1 MLCHDYANSIQKKI
15 ILQVVNVFETGT
27 PEGKYDKITVLPD
40 GRGGSRQITYGRS
53 QTTEQGNLKALI
65 ELYIEKEGL
74 FAAPFAAYLP
84 KIGTQPL
91 SQDVEFRRLLT
102 KSARLDPVMRA
113 AQDEFFDQLYY
124 QPAESFFEYNRFEL
138 PLSMLVI
145 YDSYIHSGSI
155 LPKLRNR
162 FPERTPRN
170 GGSEEAWIK
179 AYVNTRH
186 HWLANHNRHVVRK
199 TIYRTQCFKNQ
210 IEAGNWEFEQPLMV
224 QGVVIPGVGQL
235 VPA

>member
-1 MLCHDYANSIQKKI
+1 M
-15 ILQVVNVFETGT
+15 QVVNVFETGT
-27 PEGKYDKITVLPD
+27 PEGKYDKITILPD

-65 ELYIEKEGL
+65 ELYVEKEGL
-74 FAAPFAAYLP
+74 FADAFVPYLP

-91 SQDVEFRRLLT
+91 SQDAKFKKLLRD
-102 KSARLDPVMRA
+102 SAKHDPMMRT

-124 QPAESFFEYNRFEL
+124 QPAESFFEYNQFEL

-145 YDSYIHSGSI
+145 YDSYIHSGLI

-170 GGSEEAWIK
+170 GGREEAWIR
-179 AYVNTRH
+179 AYVHTRH
-186 HWLANHNRHVVRK
+186 QWLANHGNGYVRR
-199 TIYRTQCFKNQ
+199 TTYRTQCFKNQ
-210 IEAGNWEFEQPLMV
+210 IEAGNWQFEQPV
-224 QGVVIPGVGQL
+224 RTQGVVIPGLGQL